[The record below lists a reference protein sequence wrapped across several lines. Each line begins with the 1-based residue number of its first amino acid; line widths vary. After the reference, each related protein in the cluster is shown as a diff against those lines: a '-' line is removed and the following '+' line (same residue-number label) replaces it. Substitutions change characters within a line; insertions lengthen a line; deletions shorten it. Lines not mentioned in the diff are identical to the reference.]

1 MEYSTLKQRA
11 LMISSLFDKQNLKK
25 GQQIW
30 DHSAVMA
37 GFVGDVGDLSKLVMA
52 KSNLRHKE
60 DIDKALA
67 HELSDCLWSIIVLAD
82 KLKIDLPKEF
92 MKTMDSIEQKINK

>member
-11 LMISSLFDKQNLKK
+11 LDISRLFDKQNLKK
-25 GQQIW
+25 RQQIW
-30 DHSAVMA
+30 DYSAVMA
-37 GFVGDVGDLSKLVMA
+37 GFVGDVGDLSELIMA
-52 KSNLRHKE
+52 KNNFRHKE

-82 KLKIDLPKEF
+82 K
-92 MKTMDSIEQKINK
+92 